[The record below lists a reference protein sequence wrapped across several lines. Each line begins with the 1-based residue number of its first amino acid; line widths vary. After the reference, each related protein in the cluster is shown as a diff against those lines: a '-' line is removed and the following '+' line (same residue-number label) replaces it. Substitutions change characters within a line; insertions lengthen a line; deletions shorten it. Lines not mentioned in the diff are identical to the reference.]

1 MPGVRGKFKSL
12 GNSQN
17 KEMAAP
23 PKGVPESPHRD
34 DQADARQSDRDYRAS
49 EEWRAICEARWVIAK
64 PLADRRQYLVGV
76 GEKRGAAARKYLE
89 GVILQEWKKK
99 ATPKS
104 G

>member
-1 MPGVRGKFKSL
+1 MDQKGQGLQEPPQD
-12 GNSQN
+12 NDP
-17 KEMAAP
+17 AAT
-23 PKGVPESPHRD
+23 GTT
-34 DQADARQSDRDYRAS
+34 RDYCAS
-49 EEWRAICEARWVIAK
+49 EEWRAICEARWVISK
-64 PLADRRQYLVGV
+64 PLAERRKYLVGV

>member
-1 MPGVRGKFKSL
+1 MDQTSQDLQERAQDHDPSGVRTS
-12 GNSQN
+12 
-17 KEMAAP
+17 
-23 PKGVPESPHRD
+23 
-34 DQADARQSDRDYRAS
+34 RDYRAS

-64 PLADRRQYLVGV
+64 PLAERRQYLVGV

-99 ATPKS
+99 AP